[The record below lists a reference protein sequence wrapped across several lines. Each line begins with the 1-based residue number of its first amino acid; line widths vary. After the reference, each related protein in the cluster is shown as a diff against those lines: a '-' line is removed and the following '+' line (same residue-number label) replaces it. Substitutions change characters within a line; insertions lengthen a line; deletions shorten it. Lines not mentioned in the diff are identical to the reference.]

1 MSCHWLTRDCSHQ
14 PLEIART
21 GAGLDFCFV
30 LFLFLFFLLTFLS
43 SLPKL
48 VSLSL
53 VPVYCSPLDTFS
65 SGCVALLIY
74 FSSHH
79 LSRSCWCSHHFYL
92 DLLTLFSSCLFFP
105 FTLFALH
112 TLNLTSSTHFVNSFP
127 LPASCQRSQHAT
139 HVQTL
144 WNGTFPL
151 SYKHP
156 TCSFIAHWRDRI
168 FNREGCPEL
177 SNLSAW
183 FHLPCA
189 QPEALWQPSFSE
201 LNFSLC
207 LLTLLFTFCY
217 CRGTETETTGTLL
230 QF

>member
-1 MSCHWLTRDCSHQ
+1 MFFVF
-14 PLEIART
+14 PF
-21 GAGLDFCFV
+21 DFS
-30 LFLFLFFLLTFLS
+30 LSLL
-43 SLPKL
+43 PEL

-65 SGCVALLIY
+65 SGCLALLIY

-92 DLLTLFSSCLFFP
+92 YLLTFFFSCPFFP
-105 FTLFALH
+105 FTVFALH
-112 TLNLTSSTHFVNSFP
+112 TLNLIPSTHFVNSFP
-127 LPASCQRSQHAT
+127 LPASCQPSQRTT

-156 TCSFIAHWRDRI
+156 TCSFVADWRDRI

-183 FHLPCA
+183 FHLPYA
-189 QPEALWQPSFSE
+189 QPEAPWQPSFSK

-207 LLTLLFTFCY
+207 LLTLLLTFCY
-217 CRGTETETTGTLL
+217 CRGTETQTTGTLL